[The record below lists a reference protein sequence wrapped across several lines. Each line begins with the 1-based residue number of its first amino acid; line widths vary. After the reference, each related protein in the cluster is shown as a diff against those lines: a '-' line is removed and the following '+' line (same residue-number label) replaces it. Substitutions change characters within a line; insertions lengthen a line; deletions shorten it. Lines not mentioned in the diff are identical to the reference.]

1 VLRDGR
7 GIADMGKQ
15 IHVTMDIDGGLR
27 LPDSLL
33 DGALIE
39 NGHPLSATE
48 ARRRLRELRDQG
60 FEVIPVCDHHDSRGY
75 CLGHGEVDHV
85 RSDRV

>member
-1 VLRDGR
+1 MSKL
-7 GIADMGKQ
+7 

-39 NGHPLSATE
+39 NGRPLSAAE

-60 FEVIPVCDHHDSRGY
+60 FEFIPVCDHHDEFGH
-75 CLGHGEVDHV
+75 CLGHKEA
-85 RSDRV
+85 